1 MQHPRPALRACAPLV
16 ALLALMG
23 CSGAGLD
30 WTGSS
35 SAPVAAPPAAPPVN
49 MSGRWLFSSPG
60 RGQCHMTFGSASP
73 TAIEGTIA
81 PEGGCPGK
89 FYMSRKW
96 AYEQGA
102 ITMRDH
108 NSQPLGQLSYEGSQ
122 FSGKATSGEPV
133 TLLR

>member
-1 MQHPRPALRACAPLV
+1 
-16 ALLALMG
+16 MG

-60 RGQCHMTFGSASP
+60 RGQCHMTFGTSAP
-73 TAIEGTIA
+73 TAVEGTIK

-89 FYMSRKW
+89 FFTSRKW
-96 AYEQGA
+96 THDQAGL
-102 ITMRDH
+102 TLRDH
-108 NSQPLGQLSYEGSQ
+108 TGQALAQLSSEGPGYQ
-122 FSGKATSGEPV
+122 GKATSGEAV